1 MARSLLKIALYS
13 SFLPFLFPTSAVA
26 LPPAD
31 DPPEEI
37 LRTEIITE
45 ARSPLDGKPLT
56 AAEYAT
62 LQSQLQTSIQPTNP
76 REQLAPK
83 VRRTVNLLKLRKF
96 IKTVFPFIPIK

>member
-1 MARSLLKIALYS
+1 MDRPLLKIALYS
-13 SFLPFLFPTSAVA
+13 SFLPFLLPTPVVA
-26 LPPAD
+26 LPLAN

-56 AAEYAT
+56 AAEYAKQET
-62 LQSQLQTSIQPTNP
+62 QLQTSVQPIDP
-76 REQLAPK
+76 RAQLAPK